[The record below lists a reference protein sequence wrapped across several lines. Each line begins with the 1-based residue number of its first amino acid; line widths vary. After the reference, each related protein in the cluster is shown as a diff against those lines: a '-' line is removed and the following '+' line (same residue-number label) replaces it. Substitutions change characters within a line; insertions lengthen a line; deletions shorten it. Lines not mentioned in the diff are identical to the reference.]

1 MLPTPPPSI
10 ESLRPERATTAE
22 LPANAFEP
30 ATAKMDSPLVGTLFA
45 RAPERP
51 EPSRGGTR
59 AEPHR
64 PITAFPISDLV
75 RTASPAVRQVYA
87 PLAAAAA
94 IVLGLGYLAI
104 HQLSNRAV
112 SPPTAALA
120 QPPAVTAPEPP
131 PPPEVVQ
138 PAVAVASPLEP
149 IPAPFAGPAPQPII
163 TIENT
168 AAGAPVAP
176 MPESLE
182 AKVASARNAA
192 SANKKPETSR
202 RRSKSAAVPE
212 AKPAAPEADPEQGV
226 VDVPHGPFIPDDL

>member
-1 MLPTPPPSI
+1 
-10 ESLRPERATTAE
+10 
-22 LPANAFEP
+22 
-30 ATAKMDSPLVGTLFA
+30 
-45 RAPERP
+45 
-51 EPSRGGTR
+51 
-59 AEPHR
+59 
-64 PITAFPISDLV
+64 
-75 RTASPAVRQVYA
+75 
-87 PLAAAAA
+87 
-94 IVLGLGYLAI
+94 
-104 HQLSNRAV
+104 
-112 SPPTAALA
+112 
-120 QPPAVTAPEPP
+120 VTAPEPA

-149 IPAPFAGPAPQPII
+149 IPAPFSGPAPQPII

-182 AKVASARNAA
+182 AKVASAHNAA

-212 AKPAAPEADPEQGV
+212 AKPAAPEAEHERGV